1 MGLATRGRRPNRYRN
16 AYNKQPKSDET
27 AVARCPR
34 PLTSERAGGSPN
46 MSQIKIDKA
55 NVQEITV
62 NHTSN
67 NHIINQPKTFTLG
80 FPWHSH
86 HIPMAFPCSQ
96 FEPWAHGA
104 HGAHGGH
111 GAHGAHGGHGG
122 HGHASWPC
130 SWSFCA
136 NATIGCTSPRD
147 PLTTIAIRIPRRGN
161 HVKRTTENFKI
172 TSKFQLN
179 YKVL

>member
-1 MGLATRGRRPNRYRN
+1 MGLATHCGRRPNRHRN
-16 AYNKQPKSDET
+16 AYNKQPESDET

-55 NVQEITV
+55 NVQEFTV

-86 HIPMAFPCSQ
+86 GIPMAFPWHSHGIPMLPVWTMG
-96 FEPWAHGA
+96 PWGPW
-104 HGAHGGH
+104 GP
-111 GAHGAHGGHGG
+111 
-122 HGHASWPC
+122 WPC
-130 SWSFCA
+130 LMAVFLKFLRQCHHRLHISTRSVDHDC
-136 NATIGCTSPRD
+136 NTHTSSGKPRQAD
-147 PLTTIAIRIPRRGN
+147 HRKLQDYIKVSA
-161 HVKRTTENFKI
+161 
-172 TSKFQLN
+172 QL
-179 YKVL
+179 